1 MNQSEIIRNI
11 KSQNQPQHGMEVDL
25 SMVFIG
31 YISKISDFLDP
42 TSLNTAKKQNR
53 NSIFSDRLSK

>member
-1 MNQSEIIRNI
+1 
-11 KSQNQPQHGMEVDL
+11 MEVDL

-42 TSLNTAKKQNR
+42 TSLNTAKNKPE
-53 NSIFSDRLSK
+53 IAFFLID